1 LSAKHALLKCQNLSV
16 HIGATKNNFFFYKNI
31 IKMNAGTFHE
41 ERVIIMPGKNPK
53 KENIEVFKNING
65 KKTHFKR
72 NNLTM
77 KQGQKLLNIQ
87 MEIPNAKFSAFNN
100 FDKFNFNNFDKFNHF
115 DKFNP
120 LSPLTPMLLT
130 TPFFH
135 RRGSSNSLKPFKT
148 FKKKSF
154 KKQKRRHSKL
164 KHPKTKKH

>member
-1 LSAKHALLKCQNLSV
+1 
-16 HIGATKNNFFFYKNI
+16 
-31 IKMNAGTFHE
+31 MNAGTFHE
-41 ERVIIMPGKNPK
+41 ERVIIMPGKTPK

-77 KQGQKLLNIQ
+77 KQGQKLLNKQ

-100 FDKFNFNNFDKFNHF
+100 FDKFNHFDKFN
-115 DKFNP
+115 KFNP

-130 TPFFH
+130 TPFFQQRH
-135 RRGSSNSLKPFKT
+135 PLKSLKTKFKRT
-148 FKKKSF
+148 KKKSF